1 LNVGSPDS
9 IHFVEK
15 RMYLLDHIRG
25 AEFVFPTKLDRRIA
39 LHSEIGEHDAGGRP
53 ERFLDENSGVLW
65 DVETGGRRNFCS
77 EEKLQND
84 G

>member
-1 LNVGSPDS
+1 VSFQLSWIGVSLCILRLES
-9 IHFVEK
+9 T
-15 RMYLLDHIRG
+15 IR
-25 AEFVFPTKLDRRIA
+25 
-39 LHSEIGEHDAGGRP
+39 GGRP

-65 DVETGGRRNFCS
+65 DVETEGRRNFCS